1 MASMTSEQMSAWLR
15 ERIARD
21 IDQDPDSVDPTATFD
36 RLGIDSLALL
46 GVIGD
51 LAGELDLEIETS
63 VLFDHPSIQALSKHL
78 AEA

>member
-1 MASMTSEQMSAWLR
+1 MASMTSEQMSDWLR

>member
-15 ERIARD
+15 ERSARD
-21 IDQDPDSVDPTATFD
+21 IGKDPDSVDPAATCD

-51 LAGELDLEIETS
+51 LAAELDIEIETS
-63 VLFDHPSIQALSKHL
+63 VLFDHPSIQALSNHF
-78 AEA
+78 AAG

>member
-21 IDQDPDSVDPTATFD
+21 IDQDPDSVDPAASFD

-51 LAGELDLEIETS
+51 LAGELDIEIETS
-63 VLFDHPSIQALSKHL
+63 VLFDHPSIQALSDHL
-78 AEA
+78 SEG

>member
-1 MASMTSEQMSAWLR
+1 MASMTSEQMSDWLR

-21 IDQDPDSVDPTATFD
+21 IGQDPDSVDPAASFD

-51 LAGELDLEIETS
+51 LAGELDIEIETS
-63 VLFDHPSIQALSKHL
+63 VLFDHPSIEALSNHL
-78 AEA
+78 SEG

>member
-21 IDQDPDSVDPTATFD
+21 IGKDPDSVDPEATFD

-51 LAGELDLEIETS
+51 LATELDIEIETS
-63 VLFDHPSIQALSKHL
+63 VLFDHPSIRALSNHF
-78 AEA
+78 AAG